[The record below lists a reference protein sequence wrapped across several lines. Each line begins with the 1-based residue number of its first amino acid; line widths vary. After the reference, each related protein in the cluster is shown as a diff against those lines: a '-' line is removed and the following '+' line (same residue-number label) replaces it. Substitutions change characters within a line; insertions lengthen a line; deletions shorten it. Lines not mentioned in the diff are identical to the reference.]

1 LIADVARILEFKV
14 SYEVRKHFLV
24 YLNFRELKKEI
35 WIMDLLF
42 LAVDRRESLAEAK
55 QQKETCKQQIEEL
68 RRRKSLKLQEV

>member
-35 WIMDLLF
+35 
-42 LAVDRRESLAEAK
+42 
-55 QQKETCKQQIEEL
+55 
-68 RRRKSLKLQEV
+68 